1 MVAAQNN
8 ATERL
13 AVAPYQKIHV
23 FLINWMGNRAAGGGA
38 LPKTF
43 SCFPAFLIRSRVGY
57 CTLTSVPTGI
67 SEKNLRAVS
76 SGNRMQ
82 PCDAG

>member
-1 MVAAQNN
+1 LVAAQNN

-38 LPKTF
+38 LPKH
-43 SCFPAFLIRSRVGY
+43 FPVFLLS
-57 CTLTSVPTGI
+57 
-67 SEKNLRAVS
+67 
-76 SGNRMQ
+76 
-82 PCDAG
+82 